1 MGLRSVAS
9 LINTLLSNPGYLGKK
24 QVRFRSRPKS
34 PCKEEKSLQ
43 SLAYVAVAE
52 RGEGGEREGRGRGE
66 GGEREGEG
74 TKAEPPS
81 LFPFLPP
88 NLKAFQRLLGR
99 LSILHGQDNNDQIK
113 GSAVEKKPLDKL
125 SSLLSTMPIRIKS
138 V

>member
-43 SLAYVAVAE
+43 SLACVAVAE
-52 RGEGGEREGRGRGE
+52 RGEGGEGK
-66 GGEREGEG
+66 
-74 TKAEPPS
+74 KAEPPPTFS
-81 LFPFLPP
+81 LPSPYP
-88 NLKAFQRLLGR
+88 FQRLLGR
-99 LSILHGQDNNDQIK
+99 LSILQGQDNNDQIK

>member
-9 LINTLLSNPGYLGKK
+9 LINTLLGNPGYLGKK

-43 SLAYVAVAE
+43 SLACVVVAE
-52 RGEGGEREGRGRGE
+52 RGEGGGRE
-66 GGEREGEG
+66 
-74 TKAEPPS
+74 KKPNPPTFS
-81 LFPFLPP
+81 LPSPYP
-88 NLKAFQRLLGR
+88 FQRLLGR
-99 LSILHGQDNNDQIK
+99 LSILPGQDNNDQIK

>member
-9 LINTLLSNPGYLGKK
+9 LINTLLSNLGYLGKK

-52 RGEGGEREGRGRGE
+52 RGEEGEREGRGR
-66 GGEREGEG
+66 GEG

-113 GSAVEKKPLDKL
+113 G
-125 SSLLSTMPIRIKS
+125 
-138 V
+138 